1 MDPAIVEFA
10 LWNAAVRSPQDR
22 LILLAVGRWRRVW
35 REVTPSVK
43 YIASEVGVSER
54 HCRTVLNRLAADGLI
69 IITRRRAGGSQA
81 TNKYDINPE
90 GCIACVPAQR
100 LATLRRLVQSTDCTP
115 CTQQTAQP
123 APKTRTRENNKQEQ
137 SLKPPTE
144 PQGSTDSDAEL
155 HRRIYAAYP
164 RHVGRGRAMDAI
176 EKAIVRIA
184 VERGTKC
191 TVAAT
196 WLLAKVRDYAA
207 SPAGQRGEYTPHP
220 STWMNQERYTDDP
233 NEWKRGEADRR
244 NRRTDSE
251 WAGKDDHLTSI
262 TVE

>member
-1 MDPAIVEFA
+1 
-10 LWNAAVRSPQDR
+10 
-22 LILLAVGRWRRVW
+22 
-35 REVTPSVK
+35 
-43 YIASEVGVSER
+43 
-54 HCRTVLNRLAADGLI
+54 
-69 IITRRRAGGSQA
+69 
-81 TNKYDINPE
+81 
-90 GCIACVPAQR
+90 
-100 LATLRRLVQSTDCTP
+100 
-115 CTQQTAQP
+115 
-123 APKTRTRENNKQEQ
+123 
-137 SLKPPTE
+137 
-144 PQGSTDSDAEL
+144 
-155 HRRIYAAYP
+155 
-164 RHVGRGRAMDAI
+164 MDAI

-184 VERGTKC
+184 VERGTTC